1 MPVWR
6 DRATFVLGPPS
17 VSSPPERTK
26 HAVRVVGIPRERG
39 RRRRG
44 PLASTNWM
52 EEPTSRPSQ
61 FVSIGSQVAT
71 LAYHFKIRRGQPIVT
86 ILQEVEQKLG
96 LEAGEL
102 RLFERSANAYDAV
115 YATDLP
121 SRPRSA
127 ESERSRTN
135 TWLLR
140 HHTSGRQQWRQRRQQ
155 QWRRT
160 SELSELAAGAPA
172 GLSDLA
178 LSQSPTKKSR
188 SSRAC
193 PSCSTCPLATSC
205 THHAKCSRKQLH
217 D

>member
-1 MPVWR
+1 M
-6 DRATFVLGPPS
+6 
-17 VSSPPERTK
+17 
-26 HAVRVVGIPRERG
+26 
-39 RRRRG
+39 

-52 EEPTSRPSQ
+52 VEPTSRPSQ

-135 TWLLR
+135 TRSEVHNHTTQTHRADPSFVKPHAALMGRPMSSSGHLILGRRSTRQEVKLSPRSPRAKEVKLLDIEGAGSR
-140 HHTSGRQQWRQRRQQ
+140 RCDAGGSGKGMPLRV
-155 QWRRT
+155 
-160 SELSELAAGAPA
+160 G
-172 GLSDLA
+172 DLEMV
-178 LSQSPTKKSR
+178 LVM
-188 SSRAC
+188 
-193 PSCSTCPLATSC
+193 
-205 THHAKCSRKQLH
+205 
-217 D
+217 